1 MKTQPIRLQSTTEVT
16 VSTLSRS
23 ASALACAAIVLVL
36 ANCSVD
42 APTSAASAPTPS
54 LSRVGARHDL
64 LSCAGGDDDAT
75 VRTQIGPK
83 GGRIQLGG
91 FVMVVPKGA
100 LLDTTTFVMKV
111 PESKVLKVKIRAR
124 GEQHFTFEK
133 PVSITLDYSRCR
145 NIPSD
150 PTGWYVDED
159 SDAELEQMP
168 GVNNA
173 SKETFTL
180 QTGHLSG
187 YALAN

>member
-1 MKTQPIRLQSTTEVT
+1 MSI
-16 VSTLSRS
+16 LSRS
-23 ASALACAAIVLVL
+23 ASALACGVIVLVF
-36 ANCSVD
+36 ANCSAD
-42 APTSAASAPTPS
+42 APTTAAASPTFS

-64 LSCAGGDDDAT
+64 LACAGGDDDVSVRAT
-75 VRTQIGPK
+75 IGRK

-100 LLDTTTFVMKV
+100 LRDTTTFTMKV

-133 PVSITLDYSRCR
+133 PVSITLDYSRCL
-145 NIPSD
+145 NVPAD

-159 SDAELEQMP
+159 TDGEIEQMP
-168 GVNNA
+168 GLNNA
-173 SKETFTL
+173 SAESFTL

>member
-1 MKTQPIRLQSTTEVT
+1 
-16 VSTLSRS
+16 
-23 ASALACAAIVLVL
+23 
-36 ANCSVD
+36 
-42 APTSAASAPTPS
+42 
-54 LSRVGARHDL
+54 VGARHDL
-64 LSCAGGDDDAT
+64 LACAGGNDDIS
-75 VRTQIGPK
+75 VRTTIGRK

-111 PESKVLKVKIRAR
+111 PQSNVLKVKIRAR

-133 PVSITLDYSRCR
+133 PVTITLDYSRCS
-145 NIPSD
+145 NVPSD

-159 SDAELEQMP
+159 TDDEIEQMP

-173 SKETFTL
+173 AAESFTL
-180 QTGHLSG
+180 RTGHLSG

>member
-1 MKTQPIRLQSTTEVT
+1 MKTQPFRLQSTIEVT

-23 ASALACAAIVLVL
+23 ASAFMCGAIVLIL
-36 ANCSVD
+36 ANCSAD
-42 APTSAASAPTPS
+42 APTTGASALTPS

-64 LSCAGGDDDAT
+64 LACAGGDDDVT

-91 FVMVVPKGA
+91 FMMVVPRGA

-145 NIPSD
+145 NVPSD

-168 GVNNA
+168 GVNNSA
-173 SKETFTL
+173 KETFTL